1 MRMNNYICYVRSS
14 LTKALMIALALVAA
28 GMLALPAQADPV
40 AIFYQ
45 GKNLSMIISSSSGGG
60 YDALSRSIARHMG
73 RFIPGQPNIIPRNL
87 PGAGGIVANKH
98 LAATAARDGTVLGGL
113 QNNAPL
119 EPLFGTKEAD
129 YDPTRMNWLGTPS
142 IETGLLFV
150 WHTSP
155 FKTLEDVKKHEMTAG
170 ANGVNSAPAFYSRI
184 MNELLGTRIK
194 VIAGYPGQNEAYLA
208 VERGEIDTY
217 GLTMWSS
224 LTSVKKS
231 WLTEKKVRVLLQ
243 YGPEKEAAL
252 GDTPYGDDLITEP
265 KDKLLFAAAYGPLS
279 LGRPFV
285 LPPDVPVDRVAA
297 MRKAFM
303 DTINDSEFRTEA
315 GKQGLLIDSPRS
327 GEELQRE
334 IQRLYATPPDVVER
348 LRRIYNGT

>member
-1 MRMNNYICYVRSS
+1 MLMTSYVFCGRSGLTNS
-14 LTKALMIALALVAA
+14 LAAAVALVAA
-28 GMLALPAQADPV
+28 GAFTLPAQADPV
-40 AIFYQ
+40 AGFYQ
-45 GKNLSMIISSSSGGG
+45 GKSLSMIISSSPGGG
-60 YDALSRSIARHMG
+60 YDALSRTISRHMG
-73 RFIPGQPNIIPRNL
+73 RFIPGQPNIVPRNM

-98 LAATAARDGTVLGGL
+98 LATSAARDGTVLGGL

-129 YDPTRMNWLGTPS
+129 YDPTKMNWLGTPS

-155 FKTLEDVKKHEMTAG
+155 FKTLEDVKNREITAG
-170 ANGVNSAPAFYSRI
+170 ANGVNSAPAFYSRV
-184 MNELLGTRIK
+184 MNELLGTKIK

-224 LTSVKKS
+224 LTSVKKD
-231 WLTEKKVRVLLQ
+231 WLADKKVRILLQ

-252 GDTPYGDDLITEP
+252 DDTPYGDDLITNP
-265 KDKLLFAAAYGPLS
+265 DDKLLFAAAYGPLS

-285 LPPDVPVDRVAA
+285 LPPEVPADRVAA

-303 DTINDSEFRTEA
+303 DTINNPEFRAEA

-327 GEELQRE
+327 GEQLQQE
-334 IQRLYATPPDVVER
+334 ITRLYATPPDVVKR
-348 LRRIYNGT
+348 LRRIYNGA